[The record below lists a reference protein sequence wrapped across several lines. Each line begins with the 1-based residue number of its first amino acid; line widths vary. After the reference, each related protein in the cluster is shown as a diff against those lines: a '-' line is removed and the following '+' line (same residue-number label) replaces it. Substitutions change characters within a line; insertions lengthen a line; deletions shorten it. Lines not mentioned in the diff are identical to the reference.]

1 MASPRC
7 GASRN
12 RFASATHN
20 KGNSVKQTHLQWLNA
35 VTWESVITINKTL
48 CQAQKVDHLVN
59 PASYGATKALWERA
73 AAQQMNLKDVLDVC
87 RQCHELAPF
96 TFNNGNTFSAIGR
109 TLVEE
114 WLKALPPVEAQ
125 VVRTTICHYIAGLVG
140 RKELL
145 SVLRH
150 FEGSLKSEMMPPATM
165 ASSSMPQLQPQP
177 ARA

>member
-1 MASPRC
+1 M
-7 GASRN
+7 
-12 RFASATHN
+12 
-20 KGNSVKQTHLQWLNA
+20 KQTHQQWLSA
-35 VTWESVITINKTL
+35 VSWESVIAINKAL

-59 PASYGATKALWERA
+59 PASYGATKGLWERA
-73 AAQQMNLKDVLDVC
+73 AAQQMNLKDVLDIC
-87 RQCHELAPF
+87 RQCFEQAPF

-114 WLKALPPVEAQ
+114 SLKALPPVEAQ
-125 VVRTTICHYIAGLVG
+125 VVRTTISHYIAGLVG

-150 FEGSLKSEMMPPATM
+150 FENSLKPGTVAAPAM
-165 ASSSMPQLQPQP
+165 AAPSMPQLQPQA

>member
-1 MASPRC
+1 M
-7 GASRN
+7 
-12 RFASATHN
+12 
-20 KGNSVKQTHLQWLNA
+20 KQTHQQWLSA
-35 VTWESVITINKTL
+35 VSWESVIAINKAL
-48 CQAQKVDHLVN
+48 CQSQKVDHLVN
-59 PASYGATKALWERA
+59 PASYGTTKGLWERA

-87 RQCHELAPF
+87 RQCHEQAPF

-125 VVRTTICHYIAGLVG
+125 VVRTTISHYIAGLVG

-150 FEGSLKSEMMPPATM
+150 FEGSLKLGTAAAPAL
-165 ASSSMPQLQPQP
+165 ANASMPQLQPQT

>member
-1 MASPRC
+1 M
-7 GASRN
+7 
-12 RFASATHN
+12 
-20 KGNSVKQTHLQWLNA
+20 KQTHQQWLSA
-35 VTWESVITINKTL
+35 VSWESVIAINKAL

-59 PASYGATKALWERA
+59 PASYGLTKGLWERA

-87 RQCHELAPF
+87 RQCHEQAPF

-150 FEGSLKSEMMPPATM
+150 FEGSMKPGNVAAPAM
-165 ASSSMPQLQPQP
+165 AAAAMPQLQPHT

>member
-1 MASPRC
+1 M
-7 GASRN
+7 
-12 RFASATHN
+12 
-20 KGNSVKQTHLQWLNA
+20 KQTHQQWLSA
-35 VTWESVITINKTL
+35 VSWESVIAINKAL

-59 PASYGATKALWERA
+59 PASYGATKGLWERA

-87 RQCHELAPF
+87 RQCHEQAPF

-150 FEGSLKSEMMPPATM
+150 FEGSLKLGTVAAPAM
-165 ASSSMPQLQPQP
+165 AAASMSQLQPQP

>member
-1 MASPRC
+1 M
-7 GASRN
+7 
-12 RFASATHN
+12 
-20 KGNSVKQTHLQWLNA
+20 KQTHRHWLNA
-35 VTWESVITINKTL
+35 VTWESVIAINKAL

-59 PASYGATKALWERA
+59 PASFGATKGLWERA
-73 AAQQMNLKDVLDVC
+73 SAQQMNLKDVLDVC
-87 RQCHELAPF
+87 RQCHEQAPF

-150 FEGSLKSEMMPPATM
+150 FEGSLKPEMMAPAAM
-165 ASSSMPQLQPQP
+165 AAASAPQLQPQP

>member
-1 MASPRC
+1 M
-7 GASRN
+7 
-12 RFASATHN
+12 
-20 KGNSVKQTHLQWLNA
+20 KQTHRHWLNA
-35 VTWESVITINKTL
+35 VTWESVIAINKAL

-59 PASYGATKALWERA
+59 PASFGTTQGLWESA
-73 AAQQMNLKDVLDVC
+73 SAQEMNLKDVLDVC
-87 RQCHELAPF
+87 RQCHEQAPF

-125 VVRTTICHYIAGLVG
+125 VLRTTICHYIAGLVG

-150 FEGSLKSEMMPPATM
+150 FENSMTTVMMVPSAVAAPL
-165 ASSSMPQLQPQP
+165 MPQLQPQS